1 MSQFVNPNNRKTRWM
16 FALLLLI
23 ALVWLAVIFLPPWL
37 MASGHQFAALSLYR
51 GLSGICHQIPER
63 SFHLWGFPLAVCS
76 RCTGIYFGFLLGLM
90 LYPFFR
96 SLNDQTTPS
105 RVWLAIAALPMLID
119 VGGNF
124 VGLFN
129 NTFFS
134 RTATGILVGGVA
146 AFFVLPA
153 WVALVSP
160 QYAEPPEHTFKE
172 HFSA

>member
-1 MSQFVNPNNRKTRWM
+1 MNPFVKPNNRKAPWM
-16 FALLLLI
+16 YALLLLI
-23 ALVWLAVIFLPPWL
+23 TLVWLAVIFLPPWL
-37 MASGHQFAALSLYR
+37 MASGHRFFAFGLYR

-76 RCTGIYFGFLLGLM
+76 RCTGIYFGFLFGLM

-96 SLNDQTTPS
+96 RLRDQTTPS

-134 RTATGILVGGVA
+134 RTATGLLAGGVA
-146 AFFVLPA
+146 AFFVLPT
-153 WVALVSP
+153 WVAIVHPRFS
-160 QYAEPPEHTFKE
+160 EPLEHSFKE
-172 HFSA
+172 HISA